1 MRVKQAVVAFAISAI
16 TAAAGAGTGE
26 YWEVK
31 QTMSMEG
38 MSLPP
43 SQTKV
48 CKPTRP
54 AAEDML
60 PADRDSNCQMTNVR
74 TSGAKL
80 TYEIACSG
88 PDAVTGSGEVEQLG
102 PDAYRGRN
110 VMRSK
115 DGEMTMEF
123 EGRKVGGACDPGEPL
138 RKFEAMMAQGQA
150 DACRRLGSELAPPD
164 PPAGMPPEALPGC
177 RTTHKAA
184 YCEGVRAGQD
194 VMAERSKFS
203 SMSKATGWRE
213 AFGFCG
219 LDAAALERK
228 MCQAAIDEEDY
239 SFVADS
245 CVEDA
250 KAIAA
255 RCAGRDITSLSKAGQ
270 MQIRPICEKYGPGA
284 DPAAA
289 AAAEAAP
296 APAPE
301 APPPEPPSTFDKL
314 KKGTKGLK
322 DLIKLP

>member
-1 MRVKQAVVAFAISAI
+1 MCVKQAVVAFAISVI
-16 TAAAGAGTGE
+16 TAAAGAETGE

-31 QTMSMEG
+31 QSVSMEG
-38 MSLPP
+38 MSMPP
-43 SQTKV
+43 SQTRV
-48 CKPTRP
+48 CKPARP

-60 PADRDSNCQMTNVR
+60 PADRDSNCRMTNVR
-74 TSGAKL
+74 TSGAKV

-88 PDAVTGSGEVEQLG
+88 PDAITGSGELEQLG

-115 DGEMTMEF
+115 DGQMTLEF
-123 EGRKVGGACDPGEPL
+123 EGRKVGGACEPGAEV
-138 RKFEAMMAQGQA
+138 RKFEGMMAQSQA

-164 PPAGMPPEALPGC
+164 PPAGMPPEAMPGC

-184 YCEGVRAGQD
+184 YCEGVRAGQGE
-194 VMAERSKFS
+194 MAERSRFA
-203 SMSKATGWRE
+203 SMSQSSGWRE
-213 AFGFCG
+213 AFAFCG
-219 LDAAALERK
+219 LDAAALERTI
-228 MCQAAIDEEDY
+228 CQGAIDEEDY
-239 SFVADS
+239 SFVAAS
-245 CVEDA
+245 CEGDA
-250 KAIAA
+250 RAIAT
-255 RCAGRDITSLSKAGQ
+255 RCAGRDVTSLSKAGQ

-289 AAAEAAP
+289 AAAAEAAP
-296 APAPE
+296 Q